1 MASLVTGHLWM
12 HSLMRNLDSG
22 AVATMS
28 QSDPKIVS
36 AWATFV
42 IYGVGLIGNRFWGW
56 RGRRMG
62 FIAIFAF
69 LFVVV
74 ATGLVQ
80 HFLPSFHNFRQGAM
94 L

>member
-1 MASLVTGHLWM
+1 MGS
-12 HSLMRNLDSG
+12 LDSS
-22 AVATMS
+22 AVSNMS

-36 AWATFV
+36 AWFTLL
-42 IYGVGLIGNRFWGW
+42 IYALGLVGYRFWGW

-74 ATGLVQ
+74 ATGLIQ
-80 HFLPSFHNFRQGAM
+80 HFFPSFHNFSEGAM